1 MFPKTIKKHAVFVTV
16 TKQGT
21 FAKTRGIVAVCQR
34 VDTPYSLVGYTASR
48 KVGSAVKRNFAKR
61 RMRAL
66 VREFCD
72 EFVPGYAFVLI
83 ANFRTPEI
91 KFSDL
96 RANFKNSIRKAKEG
110 EMCSA

>member
-1 MFPKTIKKHAVFVTV
+1 MFPKTIKKHAMFVAV

-21 FAKTRGIVAVCQR
+21 FARTKGIVTVCRQIN
-34 VDTPYSLVGYTASR
+34 VPCSLVGYTASR
-48 KVGSAVKRNFAKR
+48 KVGGAVKRNFAKR

-72 EFVPGYAFVLI
+72 EFVPGYAFVFI
-83 ANFRTPEI
+83 ANFRTPEM

-96 RANFKNSIRKAKEG
+96 RANFRSSIKKAKDG
-110 EMCSA
+110 EMCGA

>member
-1 MFPKTIKKHAVFVTV
+1 MFVAV

-21 FAKTRGIVAVCQR
+21 SAKTRGIVAVCQQIN
-34 VDTPYSLVGYTASR
+34 VPCSLVGYTASR

-72 EFVPGYAFVLI
+72 EFVPGYAFVFI
-83 ANFRTPEI
+83 SNFRTPEM

-96 RANFKNSIRKAKEG
+96 RANIKSSLKNAKDG
-110 EMCSA
+110 EMCGA